1 MDCILLKRNYNIK
14 KLIND
19 INIAEKEHKYINP
32 EVINEKSFSISNET
46 HGWEA
51 IPLHTINGIEG
62 NKGTIPE
69 DIKNKTFKPNNIL
82 LKCKYIKEI
91 LDSFNTDIYLVRLMK
106 LKSGGYIAP
115 HIDKLIND
123 NKKIIRC
130 QIPIITNDDI
140 KFNIDKIDYN
150 LEAGNLYYINVG
162 EKIHYVDNKSE
173 YDRIT
178 LVIDLNPDFIRYN

>member
-1 MDCILLKRNYNIK
+1 MDCILLNRNYDIQ

-19 INIAEKEHKYINP
+19 VNIAEKEHGYINP
-32 EVINEKSFSISNET
+32 ETIREKSFSISNET

-51 IPLHTINGIEG
+51 IPLNTIDGIEG
-62 NKGTIPE
+62 NKGTIPT
-69 DIKNKTFKPNNIL
+69 DINNKIFKPNNIL

-123 NKKIIRC
+123 KKKIVRC
-130 QIPIITNDDI
+130 QIPIITNDKVI
-140 KFNIDKIDYN
+140 FNIDKVEYN
-150 LEAGNLYYINVG
+150 LKAGNLYYINVG
-162 EKIHYVDNKSE
+162 EKIHYVNNKSD

-178 LVIDLNPDFIRYN
+178 LVIDLNPNFIK